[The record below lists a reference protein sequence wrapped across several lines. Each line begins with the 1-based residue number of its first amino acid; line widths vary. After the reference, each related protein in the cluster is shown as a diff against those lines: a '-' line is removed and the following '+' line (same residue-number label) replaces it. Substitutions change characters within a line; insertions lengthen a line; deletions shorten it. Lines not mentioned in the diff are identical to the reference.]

1 LTVAARPRRGKFL
14 WEWFDMEGNDRRAK
28 TDAVIVGL
36 GALSVMLGLGAL
48 GVVIALLQ
56 SLGGFGAALDIL
68 KSLF

>member
-1 LTVAARPRRGKFL
+1 MPRNPRL
-14 WEWFDMEGNDRRAK
+14 AK

-56 SLGGFGAALDIL
+56 SLGGFRAALDFL
-68 KSLF
+68 RSLV

>member
-1 LTVAARPRRGKFL
+1 
-14 WEWFDMEGNDRRAK
+14 MEGNDRRAK

-56 SLGGFGAALDIL
+56 SLGGFRAALEL
-68 KSLF
+68 LTSLF